1 MSTMTEVFE
10 SRTSRLKN
18 ALYDWKEVVL
28 PVNSVLTWEQEWFP
42 GVTAGVVTL
51 FYLIVWY
58 WDPTDVF
65 TNLLILLFLSM
76 ADYIGP
82 KIISQVFGTD
92 SWTSFKDKQYEQVCE
107 DILSAKDKIEAA
119 WTLCREARS
128 KKPVFHFIA
137 TVVSLFCLAWLGNTI
152 NNFFLAYLLNVAVLM
167 IPGLNKKGI
176 LKQYGAQLTLKIAE
190 VMKGKDFMKKV
201 E

>member
-1 MSTMTEVFE
+1 MTEVSE

-58 WDPTDVF
+58 WDPT
-65 TNLLILLFLSM
+65 LITFLAFSGLFLSM

-82 KIISQVFGTD
+82 KIINQIFGTD

-137 TVVSLFCLAWLGNTI
+137 TVVSLFCLAWLGNTM